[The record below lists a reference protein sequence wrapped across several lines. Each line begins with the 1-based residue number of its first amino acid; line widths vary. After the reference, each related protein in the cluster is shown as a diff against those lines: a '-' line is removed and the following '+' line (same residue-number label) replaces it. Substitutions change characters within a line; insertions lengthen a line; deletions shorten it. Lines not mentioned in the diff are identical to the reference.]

1 MAVLTVFSLIADVL
15 KVVKAIEQ
23 VAQHMQG
30 FPEESARLSRRCK
43 RLSDNL
49 ETLRLSPYAYLFQ
62 ENIQCMKGV
71 FEDAENFLTKLGKI
85 SKAKRALGHARYAQ
99 EFHQINNTIN
109 EHLHDLCLSL
119 HIKIPGEEASRLS
132 RTQWVEWDV
141 TEAPSAKSVLGT
153 RLPLASYA
161 SNKDNQIYH
170 SRVQRLLVLDQS
182 IHVTAVRVCLAHL
195 DPGDSTYAVRAGKL
209 AGKVAA
215 GAPLAL
221 PTAMLKEDPRTIRQ
235 DRLGG
240 YLNRSWTRASNNW
253 TNRFLHFLLELD
265 LEDGTMCTLE
275 RCADDVYLY
284 EGESSRRKKQCVL
297 SNEHVK
303 GISIGDL
310 IRIRNEERKVSYKL
324 NGNSC
329 IDFAWKT
336 LCFLNRKNYIFVVK
350 HSDDGWISGNSEVK
364 SAQDFTGRCRSFYQ
378 TNETASICVL

>member
-1 MAVLTVFSLIADVL
+1 MAALTVFALIADVL

-23 VAQHMQG
+23 VAQNVQG
-30 FPEESARLSRRCK
+30 FPEESAHLSRRCK
-43 RLSDNL
+43 RLNDNL
-49 ETLRLSPYAYLFQ
+49 ERLRRSPYVYLF
-62 ENIQCMKGV
+62 EEDIQCMKGV
-71 FEDAENFLTKLGKI
+71 FEEAEVFLTKLGKM
-85 SKAKRALGHARYAQ
+85 STAKRTLGHARYAQ
-99 EFHQINNTIN
+99 EFHHINNTIN
-109 EHLHDLCLSL
+109 EYLHDLCLGL

-132 RTQWVEWDV
+132 RTNWVEWDV
-141 TEAPSAKSVLGT
+141 AEAPSGKSMLGT
-153 RLPLASYA
+153 RSPLASYA

-182 IHVTAVRVCLAHL
+182 TCVTAVRVCLAHL
-195 DPGDSTYAVRAGKL
+195 DPGDTTFAVRAGKL
-209 AGKVAA
+209 AGKVVA

-253 TNRFLHFLLELD
+253 TNKFLHFLVELD

-284 EGESSRRKKQCVL
+284 EGESSRRKKHCVL
-297 SNEHVK
+297 ANDNIN
-303 GISIGDL
+303 GISLGDL
-310 IRIRNEERKVSYKL
+310 IRIRNEERKVPYKL

-336 LCFLNRKNYIFVVK
+336 ICFLLKKNYFFVDK
-350 HSDDGWISGNSEVK
+350 HSDDGWISSNSRVR
-364 SAQDFTGRCRSFYQ
+364 STQDFTGRCRSFYQ
-378 TNETASICVL
+378 TNETASICLL